1 MDKLFTP
8 LQAGKLL
15 LKNRIVMP
23 PMGTG
28 FGNVDGTPSEIT
40 ENYYRRRA
48 EGGAGLIIVELA
60 AVDPMGRSRAQTL
73 TIYEDRVI
81 DSYRRL
87 SEEIK
92 QCGACAAIQLNHAGR
107 LAYPDVI
114 KARPVCPSPSPVT
127 PKSEPPRELSKP
139 EIKNLVEA
147 YVRAAGRAKA
157 GGFDGVEIHGAHGY
171 FIWQFLSPLCNKRE
185 DEYGGSTERRVK
197 FAEEIVR
204 GIKQEY
210 GKEITLSFRMS
221 GSDFVEGGLTLE
233 ETKVMA
239 RILEMAG
246 VDVLHVSGGSFEVPH
261 WMIQPM
267 TMPQGCLAQ
276 LAEGI
281 RKAVHIPVI
290 AVGRI
295 NDPQVAGTIL
305 QEGKADLVAMGRGL
319 IADPDLPKKA
329 MEGHSEEIR
338 KCVADNTCMHQR
350 FKGFPL
356 ACMVNPEVGREKEF
370 IKYTGRSRKV
380 LVIGGG
386 PAGLEAA
393 RSAKLRGHDVTLWE
407 KKDGIGGQLSL
418 ASRAPYKKEIENV
431 LSYYQ
436 SQVGKIGIK
445 VELNKVASLDE
456 VKKFGP
462 DAIIIGTGSSP
473 FVPDLPG
480 IDQSNVV
487 QARDVLGDKAKIS
500 GKAVIIGGGHVGCET
515 AEYLWGQ
522 GVSLSILEMLDD
534 ILLDMEPIGRPIVKK
549 KIIDHGTKIILKGKA
564 VKIEKNKV
572 IYTDQDGAES
582 SIDADF
588 FILATGAVSENQLL
602 KLMERESFDVHAVG
616 DCAKPRDIYNA
627 TWEGA
632 TAALRI

>member
-1 MDKLFTP
+1 MDKLFTTF
-8 LQAGKLL
+8 QAGKLL

-28 FGNVDGTPSEIT
+28 FGNADGTPSEIT
-40 ENYYRRRA
+40 ENYYKRRA
-48 EGGAGLIIVELA
+48 DGGAGLIIVELA
-60 AVDPMGRSRAQTL
+60 AVDPMGRSSAQTL
-73 TIYEDRVI
+73 TIYEVRVI
-81 DSYRRL
+81 DSFSRL
-87 SEEIK
+87 SEKIK
-92 QCGACAAIQLNHAGR
+92 QCGACVAVQLNHAGR
-107 LAYPDVI
+107 LANPNVI
-114 KARPVCPSPSPVT
+114 KAKPVCPSPSPVA
-127 PKSEPPRELSKP
+127 PKSEPPRELTKS

-157 GGFDGVEIHGAHGY
+157 AGFDAVEIHGAHGY
-171 FIWQFLSPLCNKRE
+171 FIWQFLSPLCNKRD

-197 FAEEIVR
+197 FAEEIVKA
-204 GIKQEY
+204 IKQEY

-246 VDVLHVSGGSFEVPH
+246 VDILHVSGGSFAAPH

-267 TMPQGCLAQ
+267 AMPQGCLAH

-295 NDPQVAGTIL
+295 NDPQIAESIL
-305 QEGKADLVAMGRGL
+305 QEEKADLVAMGRGL

-329 MEGHSEEIR
+329 MDGHPEEIR
-338 KCVADNTCMHQR
+338 KCVADNTCIHQR

-370 IKYTGRSRKV
+370 LKYTNRPRKV

-393 RSAKLRGHDVTLWE
+393 RIAKIRGHDVTLWE
-407 KKDGIGGQLSL
+407 KKGSIGGQLSL
-418 ASRAPYKKEIENV
+418 ASKAPYKKEIENV
-431 LSYYQ
+431 LFYYRNQ
-436 SQVGKIGIK
+436 MDKLGIK
-445 VELNKVASLDE
+445 VELNKIASPDE
-456 VKKFGP
+456 VKRFGP
-462 DAIIIGTGSSP
+462 EAIIVGTGSAP
-473 FVPDLPG
+473 CTPDIPG

-487 QARDVLGDKAKIS
+487 QARDVLDDKVKIS

-515 AEYLWGQ
+515 AEYLSNQ
-522 GVSLSILEMLDD
+522 GVSLTILEMLDD

-549 KIIDHGTKIILKGKA
+549 KIIDHGVRIILKGKA
-564 VKIEKNKV
+564 KKIEKNRV
-572 IYTDQDGAES
+572 IYAEQEGAES

-588 FILATGAVSENQLL
+588 FILATGAVSENRIL
-602 KLMERESFDVHAVG
+602 KIMEGENSDVYGIG
-616 DCAKPRDIYNA
+616 DCVKPRDIYNA